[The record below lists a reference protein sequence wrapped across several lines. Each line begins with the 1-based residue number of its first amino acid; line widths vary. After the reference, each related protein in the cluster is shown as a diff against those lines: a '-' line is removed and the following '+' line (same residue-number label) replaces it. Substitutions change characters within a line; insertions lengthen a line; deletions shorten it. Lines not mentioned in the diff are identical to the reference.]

1 VAVGEADAR
10 RNGANAVA
18 VEERD
23 EVLRL
28 EVPAGDGH
36 RHDRFPHAE
45 RCEAGD
51 PDPEREAGVVPDDV
65 GVAAGRADE
74 IVVGE
79 DDPVTRD
86 DLAAAIGEAP
96 GCTPVPW
103 DDPSADDVEAAI
115 VKRST
120 AVLPP
125 HHVVDQAGQEQRMQ
139 AAVLA
144 GIEDEAGDRLIAQRA
159 EEGQGLG
166 LRRGGRRDRGP
177 GAVVRP
183 ERIRQRERCQDGQRG
198 REDEGDTALHIL
210 KIRGRSVCRSD
221 EMTFMAPRK
230 RPKHLRPK
238 SPARVRKHRRSRS
251 KGARGHQHPELIGL
265 ALVFLGIFLAIPL
278 WLGWDGGYVG
288 DRIDSGL
295 EAFFGDGRVGVP
307 LVLLALGGLM
317 VARAQLVDVR
327 PFRTG
332 LVVLGLGIMTLLGEA
347 RGGATGEALDLI
359 FGRLLGDT
367 GTAVLGFFLLVT
379 GALLVSGAS
388 LGALI
393 RHSAHAAQ
401 KTAVAARRSVERVR
415 IPFDDEP
422 ITQPDAPPVDGEAAY
437 PDVVSERPAPPPV
450 LVDQL
455 DDFEPER
462 PEPVFD
468 MPSTEHVGYKLP
480 DAGVLRRSH
489 RDKKKGQPE
498 KAIERTA
505 EALLQALS
513 NFGVEAHLIGQ
524 VVGPRVTRYELQ
536 LAPGTKVGKVAS
548 LKDDLA
554 YALATTELRILAPI
568 PGKQAVGVE
577 VPNLSPNVVTLG
589 DIFAEMP
596 GSSSPLSVWLGK
608 DISGAS
614 VHADLARMPHI
625 LIAGTTGS
633 GKSGCINTML
643 CSILLRAT
651 PDEVRMI
658 LVDPKRV
665 ELGLYE
671 SIPHLLTPVVS
682 SPKAAAAVLT
692 NILTEMEHRYERMS
706 LARARNLQELNRVLA
721 ERGEQTLPYLLV
733 VIDELAD
740 LMMVSPQDVEDAVIR
755 LAQKSRAVGIHL
767 VLATQRPSV
776 DVITG
781 MIKANVPSRIAF
793 AVSSQTDSR
802 VILDTSGA
810 ESLLGQGDML
820 FKPLGTSRLQRVQG
834 AYVSEEEIALIV
846 EQCRGQR
853 DQELDESL
861 LEAPSAREHDGEDG
875 DFDPD
880 EDPLLD
886 RAIEIVVQ
894 TQTASVSLIQRRLR
908 VGYTRAGRLI
918 DMLERRGIISGYEG
932 SKPRRVLVGEPEL
945 ERVLS
950 EVAS

>member
-1 VAVGEADAR
+1 
-10 RNGANAVA
+10 
-18 VEERD
+18 
-23 EVLRL
+23 
-28 EVPAGDGH
+28 
-36 RHDRFPHAE
+36 
-45 RCEAGD
+45 
-51 PDPEREAGVVPDDV
+51 
-65 GVAAGRADE
+65 
-74 IVVGE
+74 
-79 DDPVTRD
+79 
-86 DLAAAIGEAP
+86 
-96 GCTPVPW
+96 
-103 DDPSADDVEAAI
+103 
-115 VKRST
+115 
-120 AVLPP
+120 
-125 HHVVDQAGQEQRMQ
+125 
-139 AAVLA
+139 
-144 GIEDEAGDRLIAQRA
+144 
-159 EEGQGLG
+159 
-166 LRRGGRRDRGP
+166 
-177 GAVVRP
+177 
-183 ERIRQRERCQDGQRG
+183 
-198 REDEGDTALHIL
+198 
-210 KIRGRSVCRSD
+210 
-221 EMTFMAPRK
+221 MAPKK

-238 SPARVRKHRRSRS
+238 SPARLRKTKRSR
-251 KGARGHQHPELIGL
+251 KARGSAHQHRELVGL
-265 ALVFLGIFLAIPL
+265 ALAFLGIFFAIPL

-288 DRIDSGL
+288 DKIDSGL
-295 EAFFGDGRVGVP
+295 AGLVGEGRLGVP
-307 LVLLALGGLM
+307 LVLLVLGGLM
-317 VARAQLVDVR
+317 VARAELVDVR

-332 LVVLGLGIMTLLGEA
+332 LVFLGFGVMMMLGES
-347 RGGATGEALDLI
+347 RGGATGEALELI
-359 FGRLLGDT
+359 FGRLLGRT
-367 GTAVLGFFLLVT
+367 GTGVLGLFLLVAGGLLVT
-379 GALLVSGAS
+379 GAS
-388 LGALI
+388 LGAFL
-393 RHSAHAAQ
+393 RHSARAAQ
-401 KTAVAARRSVERVR
+401 KTAVVARRSVERVR
-415 IPFDDEP
+415 IPLDDEP
-422 ITQPDAPPVDGEAAY
+422 PTQPDAPPVDAEAAY
-437 PDVVSERPAPPPV
+437 PDVVSETPAPSAV

-455 DDFEPER
+455 DAFEPEPPPR
-462 PEPVFD
+462 PAPVFD
-468 MPSTEHVGYKLP
+468 MPSTEHAGYTLP
-480 DAGVLRRSH
+480 DASVLRRS
-489 RDKKKGQPE
+489 RQDKKGQPE

-505 EALLQALS
+505 EALLEALS
-513 NFGVEAHLIGQ
+513 NFGVEAHLTGQ

-536 LAPGTKVGKVAS
+536 LAPGTKVGKVAA

-554 YALATTELRILAPI
+554 YALATTEIRILAPI

-589 DIFAEMP
+589 DIFDEIP
-596 GSSSPLSVWLGK
+596 DGPSPLSVWLGK
-608 DISGAS
+608 DISGTS
-614 VHADLARMPHI
+614 VCADLARMPHI

-682 SPKAAAAVLT
+682 SPKSAAAVLT
-692 NILTEMEHRYERMS
+692 NVLTEMERRYERMS
-706 LARARNLQELNRVLA
+706 LARARNLPELNKVLA

-793 AVSSQTDSR
+793 AVSSMTDSR
-802 VILDTSGA
+802 VILDTAGA

-853 DQELDESL
+853 EQDLDESL
-861 LEAPSAREHDGEDG
+861 LETPSAREHDGEEG

-932 SKPRRVLVGEPEL
+932 SKPRRVLIGEGDL
-945 ERVLS
+945 DRILADVS
-950 EVAS
+950 T